1 MKKLFLAESADAT
14 RGRFKVITV
23 SVSGPTDISGSN
35 QYNFRRRYETVLLVF
50 QTISTFS
57 SFSLKKSKMFTIR
70 VSEDKIGL
78 CILCTK

>member
-57 SFSLKKSKMFTIR
+57 SFSLKKVRCLQFGVQKIR
-70 VSEDKIGL
+70 
-78 CILCTK
+78 